1 MLNRIQ
7 GVFRANGGVPSWTR
21 ASTGGPDKPTRA
33 RRVRLSWDVICA
45 DCHGR
50 WVALSECRYDQNG
63 KAVEAVLVDTDDV
76 LSDLCERVQ
85 DVERPCDIIF
95 CS

>member
-1 MLNRIQ
+1 MLNKIQ
-7 GVFRANGGVPSWTR
+7 GVFRANAAAPLWTR
-21 ASTGGPDKPTRA
+21 TSTGGPDKPTGA
-33 RRVRLSWDVICA
+33 RSERLAWDEICA

-63 KAVEAVLVDTDDV
+63 KAVEAVVVDADDV

-85 DVERPCDIIF
+85 DVERRCDIVF